1 MNTRLL
7 IITFVA
13 VLLVAFSGC
22 TDPDTPEG
30 PDDLNATDLS
40 LNAVMIENVPEGY
53 EYMGMHSLSLED
65 ITEYA
70 NASGFVDA
78 SEGIYNIDSIN
89 LYVKAIQFE
98 TSSDAEDF
106 IYEYK
111 TSLKPIAVGEQ
122 FVEESFNDHFATRIM
137 KYTRQGGEQVPR
149 YSYIWKNENFV
160 FMVEGNGNTPES
172 TRTLAEATGL

>member
-7 IITFVA
+7 IITAVA
-13 VLLVAFSGC
+13 VLMVAFSGC
-22 TDPDTPEG
+22 IDPDTP
-30 PDDLNATDLS
+30 DDTSNGELG
-40 LNAVMIENVPEGY
+40 LNAVMIENVPEGF
-53 EYMGMHSLSLED
+53 EYVGMHSLSIDD

-70 NASGFVDA
+70 NTSGFVDA
-78 SEGIYNIDSIN
+78 SEGIYKADSTD

-111 TSLKPIAVGEQ
+111 TGLSPIAVGEQ

-137 KYTRQGGEQVPR
+137 KYVFWGGEQVPR

-160 FMVEGNGNTPES
+160 FMVEGNGNTPAS
-172 TRTLAEATGL
+172 TRTLAEATGF